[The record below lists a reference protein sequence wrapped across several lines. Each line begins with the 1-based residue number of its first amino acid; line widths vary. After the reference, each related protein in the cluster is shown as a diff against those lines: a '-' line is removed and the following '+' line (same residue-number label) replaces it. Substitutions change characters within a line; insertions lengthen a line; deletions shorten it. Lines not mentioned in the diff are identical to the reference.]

1 MELKQKKVGVHMAI
15 FDNTKEKKELILN
28 KDGIIPA
35 HIAIIMDG
43 NGRWAKKRLM
53 PRVYGHKEG
62 MNIVKKIAIHASKL
76 GVKVLSLYAFSTEN
90 WKRPNEEV
98 NFLMNLPIDFF
109 DVFMPEL
116 IANNIKVTTVG
127 SVDELPKKTK
137 SIIYKAIEK
146 TKENDGL
153 ILNFAFNYG
162 SRLEITNVVQEAA
175 KKVAAGNLLPEEI
188 TEQYISEHL
197 FTGFLGSYKDPE
209 LLIRTSG
216 ELRIS
221 NFLLWQIA
229 YSELYFTDV
238 FWPDF
243 SESSLEQA
251 IATYQSRNRRFG
263 GL

>member
-1 MELKQKKVGVHMAI
+1 MAL
-15 FDNTKEKKELILN
+15 FDQAKEKKELIIN
-28 KDGIIPA
+28 ENGSIPA

-43 NGRWAKKRLM
+43 NGRWAKKRFM

-62 MNIVKKIAIHASKL
+62 MNTVKKIAVHASKR

-90 WKRPNEEV
+90 WKRPNDEV

-109 DVFMPEL
+109 DVFMPD
-116 IANNIKVTTVG
+116 IQKNNIKVTAVG
-127 SVDELPKKTK
+127 HLEQLPEKTQSIINKAIDKTK
-137 SIIYKAIEK
+137 D
-146 TKENDGL
+146 NDGL
-153 ILNFAFNYG
+153 VLNFAFNYG
-162 SRLEITNVVQEAA
+162 SRQEITDMIKEVATKA
-175 KKVAAGNLLPEEI
+175 AAGEIEPEKI
-188 TEQYISEHL
+188 TEEYISTHL
-197 FTGFLGSYKDPE
+197 STSFLEDYENPE

-216 ELRIS
+216 EIRIS

-238 FWPDF
+238 LWPDF
-243 SESSLEQA
+243 DATCLDEA

>member
-1 MELKQKKVGVHMAI
+1 MELKQKKVGVKMAI
-15 FDNTKEKKELILN
+15 FDNTKEKKELILD
-28 KDGIIPA
+28 KEGIIPA

-53 PRVYGHKEG
+53 PRVFGHKEG
-62 MNIVKKIAIHASKL
+62 MNTVKKIAIHASTL
-76 GVKVLSLYAFSTEN
+76 GVKILSLYAFSTEN

-109 DVFMPEL
+109 DVFMPEI
-116 IANNIKVTTVG
+116 IANNIKVTAVG
-127 SVDELPKKTK
+127 NVDELPEKTK

-146 TKENDGL
+146 TKNNEGL

-162 SRLEITNVVQEAA
+162 SRLEITKVMQDAAQEV
-175 KKVAAGNLLPEEI
+175 KMGTLLPEEI
-188 TEQYISEHL
+188 TEQYISDHL
-197 FTGFLGSYKDPE
+197 FTGMLGAYKDPE

-229 YSELYFTDV
+229 YSELYFTKE

-243 SESSLEQA
+243 SVSSLEKA
-251 IATYQSRNRRFG
+251 IATYQNRNRRFG

>member
-1 MELKQKKVGVHMAI
+1 MELKQKKVGVYMAI
-15 FDNTKEKKELILN
+15 FDNTKEDKTVVLN
-28 KDGIIPA
+28 KQGIIPA

-62 MNIVKKIAIHASKL
+62 MNTVKKIAVHASEL

-90 WKRPNEEV
+90 WKRPYEEV
-98 NFLMNLPIDFF
+98 SFLMNLPIDFF
-109 DVFMPEL
+109 DVFMPE
-116 IANNIKVTTVG
+116 IMENDIKITAVG
-127 SVDELPKKTK
+127 SVDQLPEKTK
-137 SIIYKAIEK
+137 SIIYKAIDK
-146 TKENDGL
+146 TKNNEGL

-162 SRLEITNVVQEAA
+162 SRLEIMNVVKEVAEKAA
-175 KKVAAGNLLPEEI
+175 EGKLVPEEV
-188 TEQYISEHL
+188 TEEYISKHL
-197 FTGFLGSYKDPE
+197 STGFLGTYKDPE

-243 SESSLEQA
+243 STSSLEQA
-251 IATYQSRNRRFG
+251 IATYQNRNRRFG